1 LPSTFS
7 NRQTSHDGGSKVAFP
22 EMFVI
27 LARGTAH
34 DGSAWFLQFQNLP
47 LDVVSGSDSPQ
58 IGALLHAGEGWKE

>member
-1 LPSTFS
+1 
-7 NRQTSHDGGSKVAFP
+7 
-22 EMFVI
+22 MFVI

-47 LDVVSGSDSPQ
+47 LDVVSLRCGSDSPQ